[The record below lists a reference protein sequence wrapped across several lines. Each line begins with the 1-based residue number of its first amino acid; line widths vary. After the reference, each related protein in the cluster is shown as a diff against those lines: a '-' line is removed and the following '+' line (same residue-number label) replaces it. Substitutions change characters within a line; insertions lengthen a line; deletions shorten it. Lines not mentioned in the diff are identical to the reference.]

1 MKTKGVLMMILKFK
15 SISILIFILL
25 NILFLIITNKSYA
38 FNDRYSLHKVNNS
51 DDKYFSIFIYL
62 EQEFLNNHMKERGDS
77 LTSEKRSKYQ
87 HELKLAY
94 DRVMKN
100 RKESDN
106 IPIGDITYQEY
117 ININKE
123 ARLNS
128 GIPYEGWLFKDVFE
142 VLSTD
147 KQMKIIGELLN
158 SFSNKSLSGESKLF
172 VSIWL
177 DMKEEAAQPASMKRK
192 QSQAWLEK
200 MRKIPLVITLEDT
213 INETEKLV
221 NEFIY

>member
-1 MKTKGVLMMILKFK
+1 
-15 SISILIFILL
+15 
-25 NILFLIITNKSYA
+25 
-38 FNDRYSLHKVNNS
+38 
-51 DDKYFSIFIYL
+51 
-62 EQEFLNNHMKERGDS
+62 MKERGDS